1 MQITLKRAELEHA
14 KNPDG
19 LSITV
24 EGFKGDDSAAPAV
37 QVFIEVYEGTLRVHT
52 WDGTSQ
58 DPKTITIDPA

>member
-1 MQITLKRAELEHA
+1 MVTRKKRLAILTKDENAL
-14 KNPDG
+14 
-19 LSITV
+19 V